1 MIMRRRWGRSQGQ
14 FLLWGC
20 SVGGVINILRPWI
33 FCDSTVGGV
42 TEKLESNWCDKVA
55 PTTGRGG
62 VQGGQRIVVR
72 EKFQPWEAGEKINI
86 LLRKPWGRKNLHI
99 KEVAGSFSVGS
110 SGRRW
115 EVRREIMRSVFC
127 SRGNK
132 CSQGSL
138 QPYIEIQ
145 LNFVWKIGKRV
156 DNTTMQR
163 D

>member
-1 MIMRRRWGRSQGQ
+1 M
-14 FLLWGC
+14 
-20 SVGGVINILRPWI
+20 
-33 FCDSTVGGV
+33 GGV
-42 TEKLESNWCDKVA
+42 TEKLESNWCDRVA
-55 PTTGRGG
+55 PTTSRGR
-62 VQGGQRIVVR
+62 VHGGQRTVVR
-72 EKFQPWEAGEKINI
+72 EMSQPGEASEKINI

-138 QPYIEIQ
+138 
-145 LNFVWKIGKRV
+145 
-156 DNTTMQR
+156 
-163 D
+163 